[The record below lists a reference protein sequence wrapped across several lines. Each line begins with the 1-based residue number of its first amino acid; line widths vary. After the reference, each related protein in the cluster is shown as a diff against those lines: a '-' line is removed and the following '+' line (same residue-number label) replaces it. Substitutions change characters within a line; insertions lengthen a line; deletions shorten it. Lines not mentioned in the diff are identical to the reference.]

1 MSGGGRRIAAGLSD
15 RLAELVPP
23 ADERCGRSPAIGA
36 MLVAT
41 AGLRSLRPGRSS
53 ALVTLEGGGTVAVDL
68 ATPHGRRLYGY
79 GFCEPASR
87 AMRMLIG
94 PGDVVLDAGANIGL
108 FTVIAAGSVG
118 PQGRVIA
125 CEPSPPTMKLLR
137 GNVDRNGYDWVD
149 LREVALAEAP
159 GRLELEVF
167 APGSGFSS
175 FAPEQAGAGTRVEVE
190 VATLDEVAGDHLE
203 RTRLVKLDIE
213 GAELRALRG
222 AAGLLERAR
231 PDFIVELE
239 PGHLERQGSSLG
251 EVQTLFEDAGYS
263 AFAIGPRALEPLGD
277 VWHRPSGDPNVVVR
291 PRERGDA

>member
-1 MSGGGRRIAAGLSD
+1 VRRIAGGLSD
-15 RLAELVPP
+15 RLAELVPS
-23 ADERCGRSPAIGA
+23 ADERCGRSPATGA

-41 AGLRSLRPGRSS
+41 AGLRALRPGRSS

-118 PQGRVIA
+118 PRGRVIA

-137 GNVDRNGYDWVD
+137 WNVDRNGYDWVD
-149 LREVALAEAP
+149 LREVALAEEP

-239 PGHLERQGSSLG
+239 PEHLERQGSSLE
-251 EVQTLFEDAGYS
+251 EVQTLFGDAGYS
-263 AFAIGPRALEPLGD
+263 AFAIGARGLEPLAGA
-277 VWHRPSGDPNVVVR
+277 WHRPAGDPNVVVR
-291 PRERGDA
+291 PREREDA